1 MQQKVNPLYAGM
13 TVIDGYS
20 QPRSMNR
27 NVKTY
32 MREGYLNDTLYKC
45 VNYAQINGAAIP
57 PVLYTDKSQVGKS
70 DGKRIEKHALL
81 DKLDRPNNE
90 WSGVFLR
97 KSIIGHYLLT
107 GNSFQYINRI
117 AKSGPPDEIWT
128 LPPDKVEPI
137 PEQTRG
143 ITGYNYTEWAAEKNP
158 IPPELIGHLRT
169 WNPEDPFF
177 GMSPVQVAAII
188 IDQQT
193 DARKWNLSLLQNFGK
208 LPGAWVT
215 DALLSPNDR
224 SKLEARVN
232 EKFAGFRNAGKM
244 PVLDG
249 ALKWQPSAVNPSE
262 LDWIESLKFNGG
274 SIANIYNMPPPLIG
288 DTSATT
294 YDNMEQAEVIS
305 YTEFIFPT
313 LDDLYSLWN
322 MWLVP
327 MYPDLANSGAY
338 LYYDK
343 ESIEVIQKIIQA
355 QKDAQADRAMKMWA
369 GGLGTLNEMREK
381 CGLQPLGSDGDVFR
395 FGAVLVQK
403 SALGDYAEQS
413 LSTPAAP
420 PPAQPEPLNVAG
432 QPPINEGKPNASNSN
447 TPVDSRPNNTD
458 NNQQSNSTTDK
469 SHWRALDLHNNY
481 NTKALD
487 LTTKEEKQA
496 YAQSMETTR
505 KKYETQ
511 YQRELASYFEQER
524 KAVQQA
530 ISSSNAVGAMA
541 GRAEGA
547 INDQSTKL
555 KKILLALYEDVAT
568 DVGGQISASLS
579 GKKAATPNFSLLFG
593 ESQIKYLLSLAGTK
607 VQQIDATTLDKLRT
621 ELAIG
626 IDLHEGIETLAK
638 RIDTLYLDQIIPNRS
653 TTIAQTETHSAG
665 SYAAI
670 EVAKGSGM
678 ALNKVWMTTSSKPRP
693 THAAADGQE
702 VGMDEKFIVGGV
714 EMDAPGDPN
723 GPAEEV
729 INCYCVPY
737 FRSAKVNDSDEKSI
751 RRDEYH
757 LYLEKVG
764 LR

>member
-1 MQQKVNPLYAGM
+1 MSRRSHRKRYAPREQKVNPQFYGM
-13 TVIDGYS
+13 TVIDGMS
-20 QPRSMNR
+20 QPRSMDR

-32 MREGYLNDTLYKC
+32 LREGYLNDTLYKC

-57 PVLYTDKSQVGKS
+57 PILYTNKSEVGKS
-70 DGKRIEKHALL
+70 DGKRIDKHPLL
-81 DKLDRPNNE
+81 DKLERPNPE
-90 WSGVFLR
+90 WTGVFLR
-97 KSIIGHYLLT
+97 KSIIGHYLLA
-107 GNSFQYINRI
+107 GNSFQYINRV

-137 PEQTRG
+137 PEQAKG
-143 ITGYNYTEWAAEKNP
+143 IIGYNYTDWPSEKNP
-158 IPPELIGHLRT
+158 IRPDLIGHLRA
-169 WNPEDPFF
+169 WNPENPFF

-274 SIANIYNMPPPLIG
+274 SIANIYNMPPQLIG
-288 DTSATT
+288 DTSSTT
-294 YDNMEQAEVIS
+294 YDNMEQAELIS

-313 LDDLYSLWN
+313 LDDLYALWN
-322 MWLVP
+322 IWLVP

-343 ESIEVIQKIIQA
+343 ESIEVVQKVLQA
-355 QKDAQADRAMKMWA
+355 RLDAQADRAIKMWA
-369 GGLGTLNEMREK
+369 GGLGTMNEMREK
-381 CGLQPLGSDGDVFR
+381 CGLPSLGPDGDLFR

-403 SALGDYAEQS
+403 SALAEYAEQS
-413 LSTPAAP
+413 LTKPAAP
-420 PPAQPEPLNVAG
+420 PVPAAEPIQADPAQPPTNVAQNEKPPVIEDG
-432 QPPINEGKPNASNSN
+432 KQPPPPKRHLTGYA
-447 TPVDSRPNNTD
+447 
-458 NNQQSNSTTDK
+458 
-469 SHWRALDLHNNY
+469 
-481 NTKALD
+481 TKALD
-487 LTTKEEKQA
+487 LTTAEEKAA
-496 YAQSMETTR
+496 YAQSMESTR
-505 KKYETQ
+505 KRWEAH
-511 YQRELASYFEQER
+511 YQKELASYFETEH
-524 KAVQQA
+524 KAVMQA
-530 ISSSNAVGAMA
+530 INSSNASGAAA

-547 INDQSTKL
+547 INDQSSKL
-555 KKILLALYEDVAT
+555 KKTLLSLYEDVCT
-568 DVGGQISASLS
+568 DVGKKIAASLS
-579 GKKAATPNFSLLFG
+579 DKKANATGLQFS
-593 ESQIKYLLSLAGTK
+593 ESQIKYLLQLAGTK
-607 VQQIDATTLDKLRT
+607 VQQIDATTLEQLRT

-626 IDLHEGIETLAK
+626 VDLHEDISQLAK

-653 TTIAQTETHSAG
+653 ATIAQTETHSAG

-670 EVAKGSGM
+670 EAAKQSGM
-678 ALNKVWMTTSSKPRP
+678 ALNKVWMTTSAKPRP

-702 VGMDEKFIVGGV
+702 VGMDEPFIVGGV
-714 EMDAPGDPN
+714 EMQQPGDPN

-737 FRSAKVNDSDEKSI
+737 FTRVQVQDTTEDEKST
-751 RRDEYH
+751 RRDEYRRFTRMSEV
-757 LYLEKVG
+757 LV
-764 LR
+764 